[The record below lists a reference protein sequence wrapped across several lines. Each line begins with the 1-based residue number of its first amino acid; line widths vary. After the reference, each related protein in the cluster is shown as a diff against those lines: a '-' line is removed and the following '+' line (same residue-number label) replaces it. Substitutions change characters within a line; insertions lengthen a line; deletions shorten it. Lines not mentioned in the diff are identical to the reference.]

1 MCSNLFDVEI
11 RIFIDLVH
19 HLDIQPIL
27 KKLHAQFMSVV
38 KICQKGNDVFS
49 HSVTLFKCGG
59 TGSTGTSQHLSP
71 IGKTKKK
78 SVNFVKLSITL
89 APKTK
94 NSFISESCD

>member
-19 HLDIQPIL
+19 HLDTQPIF
-27 KKLHAQFMSVV
+27 KKIHVQFMSVV

-59 TGSTGTSQHLSP
+59 TGSTGTSL
-71 IGKTKKK
+71 I
-78 SVNFVKLSITL
+78 FVTNR
-89 APKTK
+89 K
-94 NSFISESCD
+94 NKEERC

>member
-59 TGSTGTSQHLSP
+59 TGSTGTSQDIRHQSEKQRRKVLILSNYP
-71 IGKTKKK
+71 
-78 SVNFVKLSITL
+78 
-89 APKTK
+89 
-94 NSFISESCD
+94 